1 MIVYHGTTL
10 RISKPDLAHTKAFLD
25 FGPAFYLT
33 EIVEQAKAW
42 ALRKKEMLGAESAI
56 VNEYELNV
64 AMLGN
69 YRVKRFDE
77 TNEAEWLDFVCDSR
91 DGKEVYADY
100 DAIIGPVGDD
110 KIFKI
115 VHKYHSGEWT
125 AEKALSEL
133 KFQQKSNQ
141 IAVRNAELLDV
152 GLVFRSAYEVQT
164 EAEK

>member
-10 RISKPDLAHTKAFLD
+10 RIIKPDLTHTKAFLD

-42 ALRKKEMLGAESAI
+42 ALRKKDMVGASSAI
-56 VNEYELNV
+56 VNEYELDEAV
-64 AMLGN
+64 LDT

-77 TNEAEWLDFVCDSR
+77 TNEREWLDFVCDCR
-91 DGKEVYADY
+91 DGKSVYADY

-125 AEKALSEL
+125 VEKALSEL

-141 IAVRNAELLDV
+141 LAVRNAELLNA
-152 GLVFRSAYEVQT
+152 GLAFRSAYEVQ
-164 EAEK
+164 AEEGK